1 MTNFDTGRC
10 LPADVRAN
18 GKWKVWMSLPRPK
31 VVWKKFSD
39 AYAQRAAQLEQW
51 VMKKA
56 DGTLRPEDLY
66 IPTGLKR
73 WDTNGGITRGVL
85 TVLGGVDGMGKSFVK
100 KHLATEAAARGLRV
114 AMIDFEDPEDK
125 TMDREIARR
134 TRLDSRKLGLV
145 TFDPFSLDQIM
156 SSVAEVKAWGDN
168 IFYHTGLVGP
178 HEIMEALEAMDPK
191 PDLVLLD
198 YAQAL
203 PEGDNGLERAIA
215 KLAWDA
221 NVFAQRTNC
230 GFVVFSQVKPEVA
243 GRGHAAFWAAKKRD
257 PDSWDVSGFYPG
269 PGTQDLAWSSAF
281 GQRARAMGYIVRPG
295 HYEINLGKPGAKDDR
310 LHIRW
315 AKVTFGNSG
324 MMELAFDGPTGRI
337 WDPDES

>member
-1 MTNFDTGRC
+1 M
-10 LPADVRAN
+10 A
-18 GKWKVWMSLPRPK
+18 KSSLVKPK
-31 VVWKKFSD
+31 VVWQKFTD
-39 AYAQRAAQLEQW
+39 AYARRVAKLEEWAVAKQE
-51 VMKKA
+51 
-56 DGTLRPEDLY
+56 GTLRPEDLY

-73 WDTNGGITRGVL
+73 WDNNGGVTRGVL

-100 KHLATEAAARGLRV
+100 KHLATEAASRNLKV

-134 TRLDSRKLGLV
+134 TGLDSRKLGLV
-145 TFDPFSLDQIM
+145 SFDLNSLDQIYA
-156 SSVAEVKAWGDN
+156 SLGEVRTWGDN
-168 IFYHTGLVGP
+168 ISYHTGLVGP
-178 HEIMEALEAMDPK
+178 EEIMEALEAMDPK

-203 PEGDNGLERAIA
+203 PEGDTGLERAIA
-215 KLAWDA
+215 RLAWDA
-221 NVFAQRTNC
+221 NVFAQRHNC

-243 GRGHAAFWAAKKRD
+243 GRGHAAFWAAQKRD
-257 PDSWDVSGFYPG
+257 PNTWDVSGFYPG

-310 LHIRW
+310 LDIRW

-324 MMELAFDGPTGRI
+324 MMHLKFDGPTGRI
-337 WDPDES
+337 WDEDE